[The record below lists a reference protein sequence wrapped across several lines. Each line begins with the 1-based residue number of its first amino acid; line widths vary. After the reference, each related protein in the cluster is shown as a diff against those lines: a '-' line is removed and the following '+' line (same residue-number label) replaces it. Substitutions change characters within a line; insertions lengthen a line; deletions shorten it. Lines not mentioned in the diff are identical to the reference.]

1 MRGYRFSGF
10 IVDLAAREV
19 RRNGYRVPLQPQPF
33 QILCRLLEAA
43 GHTVTRDQLIRLL
56 WGDTHLANPDQS
68 LNIAVRKLREGLD
81 DASDEPKFI
90 QTFARQGYR
99 FIGEFEKI
107 EPEPAAV
114 PDPEPETRLAPVPVR
129 PRPRWLWPAVAVM
142 LAASIGAGWLLW
154 REAQGWNLRQ
164 RDLVLVAK
172 FADSTGE
179 SNLEGAFEALLEV
192 ELANSGQVTPVSLER
207 VGDTLRLMRKP
218 PQMRPEIQD
227 ANEVCKRD
235 PGIRAVIG
243 GELRRAGAKYML
255 SVRLLDAATG
265 AVLSGA
271 SGEAEERA
279 RLADVLRRLSE
290 SMREKIGGDPPARQV
305 LDRVTTE
312 SLQALK
318 QYSDGHVL
326 GRQGNWAAAEL
337 LFREAIRLDPEFA
350 TAHLFVAWAIRNQR
364 PAAAEEYVPFGERA
378 LALAESATEEEALF
392 IRASYYSLKSEDAQA
407 IPVYEVLLKRFP
419 NHPWGAYNLA
429 IAYRLTGQWAKGD
442 EISLILPEL
451 RPNDARAHSR
461 AIYVHLCAP
470 HEDMD
475 RVNAY
480 AEKAA
485 VLAEA
490 SGPESY
496 ARTAAA
502 ERVYTQALVHWHN
515 AEIPEAKAA
524 LDLAARKELQAR
536 PLSERDLLPLRI
548 AMGYL
553 TLGQV
558 RRSAALFSSIEANL
572 NPRYQVSWGP
582 WPAIFSDDRAAMGKL
597 SAERANRY
605 PHPLAMFA
613 LLRTGKL
620 ERAAQLLVRM
630 RAMTLGPGGLD
641 SVGVA
646 ITAAEAELASSRG
659 DHDAALRLLEP
670 AFPALIERGIAE
682 ELLGAQTLA
691 RAYEAKGQTAKA
703 VEVLEKATAM
713 PRVCRGFWRALFW
726 PHARFDLI
734 GLYRKLGRHKEAEAV
749 RQEMERLM
757 MFADEEFVLKR
768 QLKAMAAPTT

>member
-1 MRGYRFSGF
+1 MRGYKFSGF
-10 IVDLAAREV
+10 IVDPAAREV
-19 RRNGYRVPLQPQPF
+19 RRNGYRVPLQPQPY
-33 QILCRLLEAA
+33 QLLNRLLEAA
-43 GHTVTRDQLIRLL
+43 GQIVTREELIRLL

-68 LNIAVRKLREGLD
+68 LSIAVRKLREGLD
-81 DASDEPKFI
+81 DVPDEPKLI
-90 QTFARQGYR
+90 QTVARQGYR

-107 EPEPAAV
+107 EAEPAAA
-114 PDPEPETRLAPVPVR
+114 PEPVQNTSPSPAPIR
-129 PRPRWLWPAVAVM
+129 TRPRWLWPAAAAA

-154 REAQGWNLRQ
+154 RQSQGWDLRQ

-227 ANEVCKRD
+227 AIEVCKRD

-364 PAAAEEYVPFGERA
+364 PAAAEQYVPFAERA
-378 LALAESATEEEALF
+378 LALADSATEEEALF
-392 IRASYYSLKSEDAQA
+392 IRASYYSLKSEHAQA
-407 IPVYEVLLKRFP
+407 IPVYEALLKRFP
-419 NHPWGAYNLA
+419 NHPWGAYNLVREYA
-429 IAYRLTGQWAKGD
+429 QTGQFAKAD
-442 EISLILPEL
+442 EIALILPKL
-451 RPNDARAHSR
+451 RPNDARAHSN

-470 HEDMD
+470 HEEMD
-475 RVNAY
+475 RVSAY

-490 SGPESY
+490 AGPESQ
-496 ARTAAA
+496 ARTAGA
-502 ERVYTQALVHWHN
+502 ERVYMQALVHWHDG
-515 AEIPEAKAA
+515 EIPGAKAA
-524 LDLAARKELQAR
+524 LDLAAQKEMQAR
-536 PLSERDLLPLRI
+536 PLSERGVLPLRI

-558 RRSAALFSSIEANL
+558 RASASLFRSIEANL
-572 NPRYQVSWGP
+572 HPRYQVSWGP
-582 WPAIFSDDRAAMGKL
+582 WLAIFSGDWGAMEKL
-597 SAERANRY
+597 SAERALQY
-605 PHPLAMFA
+605 PHTLAMFA
-613 LLRTGKL
+613 LLRAGKR
-620 ERAAQLLVRM
+620 EDAAQMWPRLRGEPGAEAVRL
-630 RAMTLGPGGLD
+630 AM
-641 SVGVA
+641 
-646 ITAAEAELASSRG
+646 TAAEAELASSRG
-659 DHDAALRLLEP
+659 DHDAVLRILEP

-682 ELLGAQTLA
+682 DLLGAQTLA
-691 RAYEAKGQTAKA
+691 RAYDAKGQTAKA
-703 VEVLEKATAM
+703 VEVLEKATAT